1 MKLFIEKL
9 VGYKM
14 LKISLTQFN
23 SKKFHLTLKKKKKVS
38 WDTNDAKG
46 IIYKIAK

>member
-14 LKISLTQFN
+14 LKISLTQFH
-23 SKKFHLTLKKKKKVS
+23 SKKFHLTLKKKRFPE
-38 WDTNDAKG
+38 TQMMQRE
-46 IIYKIAK
+46 